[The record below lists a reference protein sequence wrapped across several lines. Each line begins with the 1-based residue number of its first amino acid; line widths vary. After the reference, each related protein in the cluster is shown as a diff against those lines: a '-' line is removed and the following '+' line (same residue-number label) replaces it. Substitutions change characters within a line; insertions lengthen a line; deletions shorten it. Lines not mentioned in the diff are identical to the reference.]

1 MKAIY
6 LLGLIAGAV
15 LLFATE
21 AETAAPN
28 ITGLTLCVASSYKLV
43 LFTSIKILN
52 HGSSSNVGRGR
63 SPSERY
69 AT

>member
-1 MKAIY
+1 MRAIY

-28 ITGLTLCVASSYKLV
+28 ITGLTLCVASSYKLD
-43 LFTSIKILN
+43 LFTSNKI
-52 HGSSSNVGRGR
+52 
-63 SPSERY
+63 
-69 AT
+69 

>member
-1 MKAIY
+1 MRAIY

-28 ITGLTLCVASSYKLV
+28 ITGLALCVASSYKLD
-43 LFTSIKILN
+43 LFTSNKI
-52 HGSSSNVGRGR
+52 
-63 SPSERY
+63 
-69 AT
+69 

>member
-28 ITGLTLCVASSYKLV
+28 ITGLVLCVVSSYNLD
-43 LFTSIKILN
+43 LFTSNKI
-52 HGSSSNVGRGR
+52 
-63 SPSERY
+63 
-69 AT
+69 